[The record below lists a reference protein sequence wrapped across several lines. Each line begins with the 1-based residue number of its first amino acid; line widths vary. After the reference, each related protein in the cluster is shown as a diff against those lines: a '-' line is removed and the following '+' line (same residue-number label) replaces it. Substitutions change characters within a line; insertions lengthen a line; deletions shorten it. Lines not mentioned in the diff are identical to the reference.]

1 MRSVD
6 FRNLK
11 PFRDYQ
17 RGLMLSRRLT
27 VVKVLVTVA
36 FVAQIGVFANLQLVK
51 GVHYRRLAEENRL
64 HRRLERPLRGILF
77 DDAGRV
83 LVTNRPSFSI
93 YMDRERSTRPREE
106 IETLA
111 RFLEIPAESLLK
123 RYERARNSPRFLPVL
138 LLPDVGLE
146 VASRVEARRPELPAF
161 DVGMDWKRH
170 YPLGTSAAHVIG
182 YMSEATERELDTR
195 PELLM
200 GDRVGR
206 IGAERVFD
214 DDLRGQPGILLE
226 EVNARG
232 RTLGV
237 VATIRP
243 TRLGRSVRTAI
254 DGAMQRDLEEAFA
267 GRGGAAV
274 FLDPFTGAV
283 RGLYSSP
290 SFDPNVF
297 SGHLTAT
304 TWKSLV
310 EDAARPLQNR
320 ALSSAYSPGST
331 FKIVMAAAALEEGVV
346 GEGDTIF
353 CGGGA
358 NFFGRYFQ
366 CHKRGGHGSVPVHE
380 AIVRSCNVFF
390 YTVGN
395 RLGIDRIAKWGERF
409 GLGRETGLPLRQS
422 AGILPSSVWKE
433 KNRGEPWY
441 AGETISVAI
450 GQGYLQVTPVQ
461 MAVVAAAIANGGYR
475 VTPHL
480 GERPGESAPA
490 QPIGLSPGTVET
502 IRAAMI
508 DVVES
513 DRGTARRAR
522 VPGVRMAGKTGTAQT
537 VSREAGRSDL
547 KDNAW
552 FIGFGP
558 ADRPSLAFAI
568 IVESGGHGGETAA
581 PIASLVVGRYLERTA
596 ESPGT
601 TGAAGGQL
609 ARGESHAVSVR

>member
-27 VVKVLVTVA
+27 VVKVLVTIAFLAQVA
-36 FVAQIGVFANLQLVK
+36 VFANLQLVK

-64 HRRLERPLRGILF
+64 HRKLERPLRGILL
-77 DDAGRV
+77 DDSGRV

-93 YMDRERSTRPREE
+93 YMDRERSIHPREE

-111 RFLEIPAESLLK
+111 RFLGIPAEPLQK
-123 RYERARNSPRFLPVL
+123 RFERARNSPRYLPVL

-146 VASRVEARRPELPAF
+146 VASRVEAHRPELPAF
-161 DVGMDWKRH
+161 DVGMDSKRH

-232 RTLGV
+232 RSLGV

-254 DGAMQRDLEEAFA
+254 DAAMQRDLEEAFA
-267 GRGGAAV
+267 GRAGAAV

-283 RGLYSSP
+283 RALYSSP

-297 SGHLTAT
+297 AGHLTAK
-304 TWKSLV
+304 TWKGLV

-331 FKIVMAAAALEEGVV
+331 FKIVMAAAALEEGAV
-346 GEGDTIF
+346 GEQDSIF

-366 CHKRGGHGSVPVHE
+366 CHKRGGHGNMQVRE

-409 GLGRETGLPLRQS
+409 GLGRETGLALRQS
-422 AGILPSSVWKE
+422 AGILPSSAWKQ

-450 GQGYLQVTPVQ
+450 GQGYLQVTPIQ

-480 GERPGESAPA
+480 GELPGESVSA

-502 IRAAMI
+502 IREAMI

-522 VPGVRMAGKTGTAQT
+522 VPGIRMAGKTGTAQT
-537 VSREAGRSDL
+537 VSREAGRTDL

-558 ADRPSLAFAI
+558 AERPALAFAI

-596 ESPGT
+596 QSPGT

-609 ARGESHAVSVR
+609 ARGAGHAVSVR